1 MPTVASLQRRTP
13 AIRYNV
19 GRIVGLFAL
28 LCGALQPLYG
38 ADPADRPTESQ
49 VKAAYL
55 YNFGKFVR
63 WPADAKLETFDICV
77 LGKNSFEPALLATV
91 KGESIDGKTIV
102 ARNIPNVQEASNCR
116 ILFASAPEENRV
128 KFILTTIKRTGILT
142 VSDIPGFAMQGG
154 MIELV
159 NHEGRIRFVVNLAAV
174 NRGGLTVSSEL
185 LKVAV
190 KVVGMSSA
198 PEVGK

>member
-13 AIRYNV
+13 AVRYNV

-28 LCGALQPLYG
+28 LCGALQPLHG
-38 ADPADRPTESQ
+38 ADP
-49 VKAAYL
+49 
-55 YNFGKFVR
+55 
-63 WPADAKLETFDICV
+63 AKLETFDICV

-102 ARNIPNVQEASNCR
+102 ARNIPSVQEASNCR
-116 ILFASAPEENRV
+116 ILFVSAPEENRV
-128 KFILTTIKRTGILT
+128 KFVLTTIKRTGILT
-142 VSDIPGFAMQGG
+142 VSDIPGFATQGG

-159 NHEGRIRFVVNLAAV
+159 NHEGRIRFVVNLGAV